1 VTAEQAAQL
10 FHETYERLAP
20 AFGYETRRESAV
32 AWEQVPDANR
42 RLMVAVAA
50 VVLDEAAKEDR
61 HTIKQLERQ
70 LADARGE
77 TATADPLAPKI
88 HEIAAYWRDKC
99 NHPKAKLDPKRYRAV
114 RARLICRDQDETVDD
129 RVAYIK
135 QAIDGAAHAALVN
148 ERTGEPYND
157 LELICRN
164 EVKLDSFARRAP
176 AGDDGDLERKL
187 IGA

>member
-1 VTAEQAAQL
+1 VIEQDLDFVIETFERSIDLQGPTVQAAFNAL
-10 FHETYERLAP
+10 RNV
-20 AFGYETRRESAV
+20 RREV
-32 AWEQVPDANR
+32 TKLQ
-42 RLMVAVAA
+42 
-50 VVLDEAAKEDR
+50 
-61 HTIKQLERQ
+61 RQ

-114 RARLICRDQDETVDD
+114 RARLICRDQDESIDD
-129 RVAYIK
+129 RAAYIK

-176 AGDDGDLERKL
+176 MADDGDLERKL